1 MTSTAKDWDE
11 RYETGFTPWD
21 SGAPSAELKRLLQEY
36 SIAPCRML
44 EIGCGS
50 GTNAVDLAKLGFQ
63 VKAVDFAPLAVERA
77 KQRAAEADAAID
89 FGIQDLAAPDAAEQ
103 LLSGGEPYSF
113 VFDRGVYHCVRREDL
128 AAFQQAVAQ
137 VVALGGTYI
146 NLSGNA
152 NDNMPEDQGPPRVS
166 AEAMLAELGPW
177 FELVQL
183 REFRFDGVV
192 VEGEEMQ
199 PLAWS
204 AVWRRKIT

>member
-1 MTSTAKDWDE
+1 MSSTAKHWDE

-21 SGAPSAELKRLLQEY
+21 SGSPSAELKRLLEEY
-36 SIAPCRML
+36 AIAPCRML

-50 GTNAVDLAKLGFQ
+50 GTNAVYLAERGFD
-63 VKAVDFAPLAVERA
+63 VKAVDFAPLAIERA
-77 KQRAAEADAAID
+77 NQRATEAGVDVD
-89 FGIQDLAAPDAAEQ
+89 FGVQDLAAPEAAEQ
-103 LLSGGEPYSF
+103 LLAGGEPYSF
-113 VFDRGVYHCVRREDL
+113 VFDRGVYHCVRREEL
-128 AAFQQAVAQ
+128 AAFQQTISQIVAP
-137 VVALGGTYI
+137 GGTYI

-166 AEAMLAELGPW
+166 AEEMLAELGPC

-192 VEGEEMQ
+192 VEEESVE

-204 AVWRRKIT
+204 GVWRRRN